1 MTRRV
6 VGLVLAGVGLFV
18 AGALAGRGLEVVQ
31 ALDVDVW
38 RWLSTWSRS
47 AGFAGTAAIV
57 AATIAY
63 LAARQNANRQER
75 ADRKAQWWARAQWAL
90 DLTLSE
96 EEHARTV
103 GFTMLDALA
112 SSEWAGEHEADI
124 IVAITDEALLIEPED
139 GDAVPDAETSG
150 AEQQGDRDRPRRN
163 DASDSHQ
170 EERHGEED

>member
-1 MTRRV
+1 MVLR
-6 VGLVLAGVGLFV
+6 VLAGAGLFAAGV
-18 AGALAGRGLEVVQ
+18 AVGRGVEVAL
-31 ALDVDVW
+31 ALDVNMW

-90 DLTLSE
+90 DLTLSDD
-96 EEHARTV
+96 EHARTV

-124 IVAITDEALLIEPED
+124 IAAITDEALLVIDPED
-139 GDAVPDAETSG
+139 SDAAPDDEAAA
-150 AEQQGDRDRPRRN
+150 AEQRSDRDRPGRT
-163 DASDSHQ
+163 DASDSPQ
-170 EERHGEED
+170 EERHGEAG